1 MALILESE
9 KFEILDVSEIKVEK
23 KLAFERN
30 EESVIPR
37 NEDEAFIREFIRE
50 RGGAKI
56 GSDKICQ
63 WPSLTDWI
71 SIVRGV
77 YDQQRSYWVRMEILK
92 GKSSPPDYIEPDPER
107 DQVTEDESYFMTFAP
122 IERYVEETCYKLA
135 SKEQNYDWKASNPVK
150 ENCLS
155 LSGVKRIDDFI
166 DIYTDF
172 SKMNG
177 LWISPTK
184 GCNISMSATAEFD
197 DIKDDDD
204 DTQSVKSI
212 TAEASYNGTATIEND
227 GTICPNGDLRATY
240 KDANGNERTMSL
252 SNTMIWYETLEEKQ
266 IKDGKEKNENGGVKQ
281 KYKTVRI
288 KDKRT
293 MDVELWSDKPYDAG
307 HGIEREWKMIS
318 AAVEVYIDVTYKS
331 LDDKNESE
339 TKRKQLIVKTEV
351 DGRKQKIGSIVRNIV
366 KECLPKSKKGGEMT
380 SLKVKIGQ
388 IGWIADIEWNTR
400 IEEDDNV

>member
-9 KFEILDVSEIKVEK
+9 KFEIFDVSEIKVEK

-71 SIVRGV
+71 RIVWGV
-77 YDQQRSYWVRMEILK
+77 YHLQGAYWIKTELLK
-92 GKSSPPDYIEPDPER
+92 GRSSPPDYVEPDPER
-107 DQVTEDESYFMTFAP
+107 DQVTEDESYFMTYAP
-122 IERYVEETCYKLA
+122 IERYVEETCYKCA
-135 SKEQNYDWKASNPVK
+135 SGEKDGDWKFSNPVK

-177 LWISPTK
+177 RWTGPRE
-184 GCNISMSATAEFD
+184 GCNISVSATAEFD

-204 DTQSVKSI
+204 DKQSVKSI
-212 TAEASYNGTATIEND
+212 TAEASYNGTATIEDD
-227 GTICPNGDLRATY
+227 GDMYPNGDIIATY
-240 KDANGNERTMSL
+240 QNANGNERTMNFTHSL
-252 SNTMIWYETLEEKQ
+252 IWYETLKEKR
-266 IKDGKEKNENGGVKQ
+266 IKDGKEEDENGGVKQ
-281 KYKTVRI
+281 KYRTVRI

-293 MDVELWSDKPYDAG
+293 TDVELWTETQYDAG
-307 HGIEREWKMIS
+307 NGNLRDWKMIS
-318 AAVEVYIDVTYKS
+318 AAVNVVISVVYQSFSDVSAYERK
-331 LDDKNESE
+331 
-339 TKRKQLIVKTEV
+339 TKELVVKTKV
-351 DGRKQKIGSIVRNIV
+351 DGRKQIIGDYVRNIV
-366 KECLPKSKKGGEMT
+366 KEHLPTSKKGGQMT
-380 SLKVKIGQ
+380 ELRVTIGQ
-388 IGWIADIEWNTR
+388 IGWMADIEWNNR
-400 IEEDDNV
+400 ISEAG